1 MLASAPAPS
10 RLPPRPR
17 ARRRATVRALGDPS
31 DAPPP
36 TIGRRAGLV
45 GGLGAGLV
53 APWLPFA
60 SPDAAA
66 KLDVVYEGV
75 PTTAY
80 TFPVPLNVVA
90 LRGSVGSQ
98 WDAEF
103 NKILV
108 GKGKVSVTAVA
119 APGDVYA
126 DLLKSAPAP
135 PTPNPF
141 GGVQTIPPA
150 GSFAP
155 PTPEQLAEQRRQ
167 REAAKKSKKTAS
179 GGKTAKA
186 DVVSLGDEFLA
197 PAIAA
202 GLILPLD
209 RTAPASEWYAR
220 LPPNWRRVVSR
231 DARGGLT
238 PPPAPARLARG
249 GYPNVG
255 AARDPADASTVYG
268 VPYRWGCQLIAYRKD
283 KLPASMRDRPPRDWT
298 DLWRPEFAKRVAFP
312 GGPRAM
318 LTAATRAEGLSAN
331 PTDGLSSGVR
341 DRLRRLRR
349 EQLLVQDDVEYVQA
363 LTVGDAWIGV
373 GPSDDIL
380 ALARKSSLVGV
391 AVPESGTALF
401 ADVWCVPASAAR
413 KSGGVS
419 PLLNQWLDY
428 TTQPAR
434 ANLRVGLRGGV
445 APGLFDGDGVNYA
458 ATRMDGPTGGFVRYD
473 VGDADRGSWFK
484 SAFPGLF
491 GGEEEEGGD
500 AGGELMRGGM
510 PPDEVW
516 AASEFLEPL
525 APRAAKEYNQVIAE
539 WAAGR

>member
-1 MLASAPAPS
+1 MLASAVAPS
-10 RLPPRPR
+10 RVPPRPRARR
-17 ARRRATVRALGDPS
+17 ARRRATVRAVG
-31 DAPPP
+31 DAPDARPP
-36 TIGRRAGLV
+36 AIGRRAGLV
-45 GGLGAGLV
+45 GGLGAGLA

-108 GKGKVSVTAVA
+108 GKGKVSVVAVP

-126 DLLKSAPAP
+126 DLLASAPPP
-135 PTPNPF
+135 PTP
-141 GGVQTIPPA
+141 QTIPPA

-155 PTPEQLAEQRRQ
+155 PTPEQIAERRRQ
-167 REAAKKSKKTAS
+167 EKAKTSKKKAPS
-179 GGKTAKA
+179 GKTAKA

-220 LPPNWRRVVSR
+220 TPPNWRRVVSR
-231 DARGGLT
+231 DANGRFV
-238 PPPAPARLARG
+238 PPPAPSRLSRG
-249 GYPNVG
+249 FPNVG
-255 AARDPADASTVYG
+255 AATHPADASTVYG
-268 VPYRWGCQLIAYRKD
+268 VPYRWGCQLIAYRVD
-283 KLPASMRDRPPRDWT
+283 KLPPSMRDRPPRDWS
-298 DLWRPEFAKRVAFP
+298 DLWRPEFAKRVALP

-331 PTDGLSSGVR
+331 PDGLTHGVR
-341 DRLRRLRR
+341 DRLERLRR
-349 EQLLVQDDVEYVQA
+349 EQLLVQDDVEYAQA
-363 LTVGDAWIGV
+363 LTVGDAWIAV
-373 GPSDDIL
+373 GPSDDVL
-380 ALARKSSLVGV
+380 ALARKSSLVRV
-391 AVPESGTALF
+391 AAPESGTALF

-413 KSGGVS
+413 KPGGVS
-419 PLLNQWLDY
+419 PLVNQWLDY
-428 TTQPAR
+428 TTLPSR
-434 ANLRVGLRGGV
+434 ANLRVGLRGGI
-445 APGLFDGDGVNYA
+445 APGLFDGDAVDYA

-473 VGDADRGSWFK
+473 VGDADRKSWFK
-484 SAFPGLF
+484 SAFATVF
-491 GGEEEEGGD
+491 GGEVDED
-500 AGGELMRGGM
+500 AGGDLMTGGM

-525 APRAAKEYNQVIAE
+525 SPRAAREYNDVIAG